1 MNSRRFVGIAT
12 LILAVIPAIAFA
24 RDCNEVKA
32 EIDAKITAKGVTGYV
47 FEIVDAPNVKD
58 GKIVGSCGGGVK
70 QIVYRKT
77 TPGEFKEPALED
89 KPAGT

>member
-1 MNSRRFVGIAT
+1 MNARRLIGVAPLIIA
-12 LILAVIPAIAFA
+12 AIPAVAFA

-32 EIDAKITAKGVTGYV
+32 EIDAKITAKGVSGYV
-47 FEIVDAPNVKD
+47 LEVVDAPNVKD

-77 TPGEFKEPALED
+77 TPGELKEPALED